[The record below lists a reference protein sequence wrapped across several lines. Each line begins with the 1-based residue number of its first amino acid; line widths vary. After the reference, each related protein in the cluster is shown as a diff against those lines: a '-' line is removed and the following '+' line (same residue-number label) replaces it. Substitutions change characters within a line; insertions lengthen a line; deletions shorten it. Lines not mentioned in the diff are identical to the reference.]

1 MALSYDDAMDELL
14 NTDLWMDVGF
24 VAAGYLAPRLA
35 NNIFAPLPGE
45 VYGLASFLGGEM
57 IDQRGMTLGGGLYTV
72 ERAADRF
79 GIDASTVTGAI

>member
-35 NNIFAPLPGE
+35 NNVFSPVPGE
-45 VYGLASFLGGEM
+45 VYGIASLLGGEM
-57 IDQRGMTLGGGLYTV
+57 IDQRGMTLGGGLYVV
-72 ERAADRF
+72 ERAGRRF
-79 GIDASTVTGAI
+79 EINAETVTGAV